1 MPDLTPA
8 TARQFLAELTA
19 LSKRMGIAL
28 VAVGDGAA
36 IDGMCLIKAD
46 PDGKYEYVEAGF
58 SDGSF
63 MFDGIEWVEP
73 RG

>member
-28 VAVGDGAA
+28 ATAPGLE
-36 IDGMCLIKAD
+36 GMVLIKAD
-46 PDGKYEYVEAGF
+46 PDGKYDYVEAGF